1 MSGSAPRRN
10 NGTDV
15 LSWVGE
21 GALLS
26 HPSQEGDYMSIEQ
39 LYEDQK
45 SGRLLAERRTLPFAD
60 HEAHYL
66 ETEMVEPL
74 IGAVITGG
82 VVIGDGSPEEPH
94 VPVLFVMQGGKKYS
108 VIISSDD
115 EMNDGGRIMIDRG
128 THAYT
133 AWKIEKQSA
142 QKGVEA

>member
-1 MSGSAPRRN
+1 
-10 NGTDV
+10 
-15 LSWVGE
+15 
-21 GALLS
+21 
-26 HPSQEGDYMSIEQ
+26 MSIEAF
-39 LYEDQK
+39 LSKVKTGE
-45 SGRLLAERRTLPFAD
+45 LLDERRGLLPEDRDF
-60 HEAHYL
+60 HYL
-66 ETEMVEPL
+66 MSEMVEPL

-82 VVIGDGSPEEPH
+82 VVIGDGSSEEPH

-142 QKGVEA
+142 QKGEIS

>member
-1 MSGSAPRRN
+1 MFGSAPRRN

-26 HPSQEGDYMSIEQ
+26 HPSQKGDYMSIETFLSQ
-39 LYEDQK
+39 AKRGELID
-45 SGRLLAERRTLPFAD
+45 ERRGLLPEDRDF
-60 HEAHYL
+60 HYL
-66 ETEMVEPL
+66 MSEMVEPL
-74 IGAVITGG
+74 IGSVITGG

-94 VPVLFVMQGGKKYS
+94 VPVLFVMQNGRKYS

-115 EMNDGGRIMIDRG
+115 EINDGGRILIERG
-128 THAYT
+128 TDAYS
-133 AWKIEKQSA
+133 AAA